1 MSERAKASLSIIPS
15 SLRCSDRVVGGE
27 QMFLD
32 TLLAAEDYRKTFPH
46 YFAILASTKATFQ
59 KIHYDRFFLML
70 FLEGCHIMLSTR

>member
-1 MSERAKASLSIIPS
+1 
-15 SLRCSDRVVGGE
+15 
-27 QMFLD
+27 MFLD

-70 FLEGCHIMLSTR
+70 FLEGCHIVLSTR